1 MTQFVA
7 MQPQQQ
13 VRPAFTVKKLEG
25 ETTKL
30 VHIFDKKENK
40 IKQKSI
46 EVDAGYLVTF
56 MKGHSIRCFDMKHVK
71 AVGAGLNV
79 IPLMDEEGNVKGG
92 ITNDAIAA

>member
-1 MTQFVA
+1 MTQYVA

-13 VRPAFTVKKLEG
+13 VRPAFTVRKLEG
-25 ETTKL
+25 TCDKV

-40 IKQKSI
+40 IKSKTTQ
-46 EVDAGYLVTF
+46 VDAGYLVTF
-56 MKGHSIRCFDMKHVK
+56 MKGHSIRCYDLDHVR
-71 AVGAGLNV
+71 AVGAGLDV